1 MQPTAAPVLRGRGPA
16 LAEPWRQGESR
27 GKPQRPTF
35 ALSATVLSKEK
46 GVLYKEKPPPAHDF
60 NTNKHQ
66 TPVGTESAA
75 TVLRNPQDH
84 SRGPVVLPSDQCAH
98 RTKPVTPAK
107 MASDVVFRATLS
119 GFRMCRRQTGGTREV
134 RRARSDLE
142 VLCHDVVCDAR
153 RVQRVERRRL
163 EANQPVPHVLES
175 LLVLLKLSLE
185 WTTNAPPRTN
195 GKSAASSF
203 TTTNGSAMRFSSES
217 RGGKRQRR
225 AAQGKAVS
233 CCDNS
238 PGAPPSPTSVSSSGH

>member
-1 MQPTAAPVLRGRGPA
+1 
-16 LAEPWRQGESR
+16 
-27 GKPQRPTF
+27 
-35 ALSATVLSKEK
+35 
-46 GVLYKEKPPPAHDF
+46 
-60 NTNKHQ
+60 
-66 TPVGTESAA
+66 
-75 TVLRNPQDH
+75 
-84 SRGPVVLPSDQCAH
+84 
-98 RTKPVTPAK
+98 
-107 MASDVVFRATLS
+107 MASDVIFRATLS

-203 TTTNGSAMRFSSES
+203 TTTNSSAMRFSSES
-217 RGGKRQRR
+217 RGG
-225 AAQGKAVS
+225 S
-233 CCDNS
+233 D
-238 PGAPPSPTSVSSSGH
+238 SGVQH